1 MKKHIF
7 TIALLALISCYAKAQ
22 TTHTV
27 TCQNGTY
34 HFLPVTVNA
43 VVGDTIFWV
52 WVSGVHVVGPISAAD
67 IPTAAAMWNC
77 PIDASN
83 LTCKYEVLVS
93 GTYNYQCH
101 PATPHGEPGYIV
113 VSATAGIQQYVANN
127 IPRVYPNP
135 ASSIL
140 NVALRQAQGDNVEV
154 QIMDVLGNVVIHNS
168 EIVNQ
173 KCTLD
178 VSALQAGVY
187 FIKTPQGIAK
197 FVKE

>member
-1 MKKHIF
+1 MKKKIF

-34 HFLPVTVNA
+34 HFLPLTVNA
-43 VVGDTIFWV
+43 AVGDTIFWV

-67 IPTAAAMWNC
+67 IPTGAAMWNC

-83 LTCKYEVLVS
+83 LTCKYAVAVA
-93 GTYNYQCH
+93 GNYNYQCH

-113 VSATAGIQQYVANN
+113 VSATAGMQQYVANN
-127 IPRVYPNP
+127 VPRVYPNP

-140 NVALRQAQGDNVEV
+140 NVELGIQNDASVVEV
-154 QIMDVLGNVVIHNS
+154 TDVLGNVLIHNS
-168 EIVNQ
+168 AFTIHNL
-173 KCTLD
+173 TLD
-178 VSALQAGVY
+178 VSALPAGVY
-187 FIKTPQGIAK
+187 FVRIGTATQK